1 MDPVPFGLLNFED
14 KREKKIDSKMLRT
27 LIFLPLFFHLG
38 EAQSLNPV
46 DQELVEA
53 SLQGDLETIKEI
65 ISNHKLT
72 KDAEKNPKIHWE
84 DAVTTP
90 LHLAAGN
97 GHLDI
102 VKFYQEALEE
112 DISSPNNSAGF
123 QFTLPTPSLPFHL
136 PDFFWTYGATP
147 LDCAIFNLQ
156 VNVVEFYLDY
166 YEEKIP
172 KLVKKLA
179 DRFYGDEARMKFL
192 DTFLSR
198 IPYESFSATMFRDFK
213 LFIDAINVM
222 NRTNSGFI
230 TSDSAR
236 GLDNGFQFTLTT
248 PSLPFHLPDFI
259 SNALIE
265 RASNNARYHWH
276 LEVTNEEYVDI
287 RKEVGL
293 LRLLIS
299 SFFANWDEIEK
310 AIKEELPLWFKDTV
324 KVTEFEDGAQFNWT
338 LMLPRRLLEQHYP
351 NGAYPKSHIKIR
363 IVVDKKPEVY
373 FSKLITRKY
382 SYMSP
387 CFEIIQST
395 IL

>member
-1 MDPVPFGLLNFED
+1 MDPVPFELRNFAD
-14 KREKKIDSKMLRT
+14 KREKKIDSKMLRA

-72 KDAEKNPKIHWE
+72 KDAEKNPKIRWE

-112 DISSPNNSAGF
+112 DISSPNNKALANFLSPLANG
-123 QFTLPTPSLPFHL
+123 TRT
-136 PDFFWTYGATP
+136 TP
-147 LDCAIFNLQ
+147 LICAIFNVQ

-166 YEEKIP
+166 YEEEMP
-172 KLVKKLA
+172 KLVKKLV
-179 DRFYGDEARMKFL
+179 DRIVKTKGMPKPPKEARKSINVLLTSF
-192 DTFLSR
+192 
-198 IPYESFSATMFRDFK
+198 PYESFSATMLRDFK
-213 LFIDAINVM
+213 LIMDAIKVI
-222 NRTNSGFI
+222 NSPDELMW
-230 TSDSAR
+230 SDYNKFKST
-236 GLDNGFQFTLTT
+236 FTT
-248 PSLPFHLPDFI
+248 PSLPFHLPDYIFN
-259 SNALIE
+259 SLIE
-265 RASNNARYHWH
+265 RASNDTEFHWH
-276 LEVTNEEYVDI
+276 LEVTNMNHGYI
-287 RKEVGL
+287 RKAIVPFYLALSEKKII
-293 LRLLIS
+293 LRYS
-299 SFFANWDEIEK
+299 TW
-310 AIKEELPLWFKDTV
+310 WFKNEILPENKV

-338 LMLPRRLLEQHYP
+338 LMLPRRLLEEHYP
-351 NGAYPKSHIKIR
+351 NGAFPKSHIKIR

-382 SYMSP
+382 SYLSP